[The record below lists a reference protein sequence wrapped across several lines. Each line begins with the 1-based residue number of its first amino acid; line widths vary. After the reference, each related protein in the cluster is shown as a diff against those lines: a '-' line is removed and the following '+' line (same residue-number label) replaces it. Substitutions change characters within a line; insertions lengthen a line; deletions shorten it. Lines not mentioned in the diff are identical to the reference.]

1 MNALTKMDG
10 LALVVVSSPDPAV
23 PSILV
28 PELWARLE
36 EEEVLLVAETERR

>member
-10 LALVVVSSPDPAV
+10 LASVVVSSPDPAV

-28 PELWARLE
+28 QELWGRL